1 MRIRDWSSDL
11 CSSDLVAVALFGFEE
26 GGIKGSGRGAVG
38 RYFRRLLPV
47 SVRIGVE
54 VVARLDAGVHRRLV
68 DTTLGAKSIGRRRT
82 IRAARTGDGSGQRR
96 SGRKKDDESGFF
108 RTEERSVGKE
118 GVVQFR

>member
-1 MRIRDWSSDL
+1 MRISDWSSDV
-11 CSSDLVAVALFGFEE
+11 CSSDLIGLVEIGDASFVAALFDRRLDDRVNQVAVALFGFEE

-68 DTTLGAKSIGRRRT
+68 EIGR
-82 IRAARTGDGSGQRR
+82 AH
-96 SGRKKDDESGFF
+96 
-108 RTEERSVGKE
+108 V
-118 GVVQFR
+118 